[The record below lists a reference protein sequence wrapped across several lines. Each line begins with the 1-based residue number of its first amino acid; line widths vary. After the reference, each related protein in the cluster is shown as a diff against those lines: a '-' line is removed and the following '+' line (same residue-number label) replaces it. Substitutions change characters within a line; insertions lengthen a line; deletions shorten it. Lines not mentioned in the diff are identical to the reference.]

1 MPYIL
6 CNGDNY
12 LVQDSYGTYI
22 VNTFQEASRWDK
34 IEKARHVQINVRNKF
49 NRYHLDVKYVSAVN
63 DIAPVSNED
72 VKLDCDILQKIRE
85 ICEFVNKMEMRKMYL
100 IGEIQKANLEI
111 VDIEHAAEFYNLNAS
126 QGYRIYKMLHD
137 VRNKRREMKDECTK
151 IEMVLG
157 TSMKKANL
165 ENLEKSILGLGN
177 RKYTPRVNA
186 ELFNV

>member
-12 LVQDSYGTYI
+12 LVQDSNGTYI
-22 VNTFQEASRWDK
+22 ANTLQEASRWDK
-34 IEKARHVQINVRNKF
+34 IEKARHVQNNVRNKF
-49 NRYHLDVKYVSAVN
+49 NRYHLGVRYVSSDNEIV
-63 DIAPVSNED
+63 PVSNED
-72 VKLDCDILQKIRE
+72 IELDCDILQKVRE
-85 ICEFVNKMEMRKMYL
+85 ICEFVKKIELRKMYL
-100 IGEIQKANLEI
+100 AGEIQKADLEI

-126 QGYRIYKMLHD
+126 QGYKIYKMLHD
-137 VRNKRREMKDECTK
+137 VRNKRRDMKDECTK
-151 IEMVLG
+151 IEMILG

-165 ENLEKSILGLGN
+165 ENLERSILGLDN